1 MSVTVIVSLKV
12 ADFNQ
17 WKATFDGHA
26 PAREAAGINAAAHRN
41 LDDEGNAVAI
51 GTAPS
56 KEAFIAFERALI
68 FLRPF
73 PDPLISPSLNPL
85 PLSVMSMIN

>member
-12 ADFNQ
+12 ADFDQ

-56 KEAFIAFERALI
+56 KEAFIAFFTAPEMQQVQKEAGVMAPPEI
-68 FLRPF
+68 KFLEQA
-73 PDPLISPSLNPL
+73 
-85 PLSVMSMIN
+85 

>member
-12 ADFNQ
+12 RDFDA

-26 PAREAAGINAAAHRN
+26 SAREAAGINASAYRN

-51 GTAPS
+51 GTAAS
-56 KEAFIAFERALI
+56 KEAFIAFFSAPEMKEVQAKAGVLGPPEVT
-68 FLRPF
+68 FLEKA
-73 PDPLISPSLNPL
+73 
-85 PLSVMSMIN
+85 

>member
-12 ADFNQ
+12 SDFDQ
-17 WKATFDGHA
+17 WKATFDSHA
-26 PAREAAGINAAAHRN
+26 PAREAAGINAVGHRN

-56 KEAFIAFERALI
+56 KEAFIAFFTAL
-68 FLRPF
+68 
-73 PDPLISPSLNPL
+73 
-85 PLSVMSMIN
+85 

>member
-12 ADFNQ
+12 SDFGQ
-17 WKATFDGHA
+17 WKATFDAHA

-51 GTAPS
+51 GTASS
-56 KEAFIAFERALI
+56 KDAFIAFFTAPEMNEVQAKAGVLGPPEI
-68 FLRPF
+68 TFLEKA
-73 PDPLISPSLNPL
+73 
-85 PLSVMSMIN
+85 

>member
-12 ADFNQ
+12 ADFDQ

-26 PAREAAGINAAAHRN
+26 PAREAAGINAVAHRN

-56 KEAFIAFERALI
+56 KEAFIAFFTAPEMQQVQKDAGVLAPPEI
-68 FLRPF
+68 KFLEEA
-73 PDPLISPSLNPL
+73 
-85 PLSVMSMIN
+85 